1 MNTKHL
7 ILPLLVSVPSFGIA
21 EDLSGTYEFPPPD
34 GLEGDSAI
42 VELNKDDEGNYSAQV
57 TVAEESIKGTSIVV
71 EEKQFSF
78 EIEVKTQ
85 AGDMTQTYLVQ
96 LVDGEVTLSV
106 LSELG
111 GRSESMTFN
120 GKLLREIEGT
130 YEFPPPEGVEGDTT
144 IVQLTK
150 NKEGN
155 HAVQVIVGDET
166 VEAINVL
173 VKEDAFSFDTEVET
187 QIGKMFQS
195 WKLQVTDA
203 GVTLYMSA
211 DVGGTNESMTLKG
224 TRGSEETD

>member
-1 MNTKHL
+1 MNMKYL
-7 ILPLLVSVPSFGIA
+7 ILPLLVSIASFGIA
-21 EDLSGTYEFPPPD
+21 EDLSGRYEFPPPD

-71 EEKQFSF
+71 EENQFSF

-96 LVDGEVTLSV
+96 LVEGEVTLSV

-111 GRSESMTFN
+111 GRSESMTFS

-144 IVQLTK
+144 IVQLAK

-166 VEAINVL
+166 VEATNVI
-173 VKEDAFSFDTEVET
+173 VKKDAFSFDTEVET
-187 QIGKMFQS
+187 QIGNRFQS
-195 WKLQVTDA
+195 WKIEVADTTA
-203 GVTLYMSA
+203 TLSMSA
-211 DVGGTNESMTLKG
+211 DVGGVSESMTLKG
-224 TRGSEETD
+224 ARDTKDSD

>member
-1 MNTKHL
+1 MNMKYL
-7 ILPLLVSVPSFGIA
+7 ILVLFASMTSFAIA
-21 EDLSGTYEFPPPD
+21 KDLTGKYEFPPPD
-34 GLEGDSAI
+34 GLEGDAAVI
-42 VELNKDDEGNYSAQV
+42 QLNKVDEKNYFAQV
-57 TVAEESIKGTSIVV
+57 TVADETIVGTNVLV
-71 EEKQFSF
+71 GENQFSF
-78 EIEVKTQ
+78 NIEVKTEH
-85 AGDMTQTYLVQ
+85 GDMSQTYKVLLVE
-96 LVDGEVTLSV
+96 GEVTLSI

-111 GRSESMTFN
+111 GRSESMTFR
-120 GKLLREIEGT
+120 GKLLIEIEGT

-166 VEAINVL
+166 VEAINVI

-211 DVGGTNESMTLKG
+211 DVGGTSESLTLKG
-224 TRGSEETD
+224 TRGTEETD